1 MSQYG
6 FSSMI
11 YDNFYGFSSMIYDDL
26 YDDLQFLKIEIFP
39 SYVKLPEGKWC
50 EWIPWKMW

>member
-6 FSSMI
+6 CSSMI

-39 SYVKLPEGKWC
+39 SYVKLPEGK
-50 EWIPWKMW
+50 

>member
-26 YDDLQFLKIEIFP
+26 YDDLQFLKIDISP
-39 SYVKLPEGKWC
+39 RYVKLPEGK
-50 EWIPWKMW
+50 